1 MGKSKSWLVLD
12 KTNSAKNYKYIA
24 TEIDTDEEVIGNV
37 VVERPWYTSQDKW
50 TYWMYTNAYGSGGFC
65 GGATDLGLRRVAVYP
80 ETIRPYT
87 QIETIKY
94 HLSMDMTVVLA
105 KTSADCVNG
114 KPLCTISSEDE
125 IPYELWK

>member
-37 VVERPWYTSQDKW
+37 VVEQPWYTSQDKW

-105 KTSADCVNG
+105 KTSVDCVNG

>member
-1 MGKSKSWLVLD
+1 MLD
-12 KTNSAKNYKYIA
+12 KTNSAKDYKYIA
-24 TEIDTDEEVIGNV
+24 TEIDTDKEVIGNV

-50 TYWMYTNAYGSGGFC
+50 TYWMYTNAYGNGGFC
-65 GGATDLGLRRVAVYP
+65 GGAIDLGLRRVAVYP

-94 HLSMDMTVVLA
+94 HLSMDMIVVLA